1 MRPIEMQVIMART
14 VDTSQLVSQ
23 NQQAAIAAQQ
33 NTAVTFQNQMNIQ
46 QTQVQALNRSETKSV
61 GEKQGGSGGGYT
73 PYRRRHSTKRKRP
86 IVTDENKG
94 RFIDIR
100 S

>member
-14 VDTSQLVSQ
+14 VDTSQMVSQ
-23 NQQAAIAAQQ
+23 NQQVAIAVQQ
-33 NTAVTFQNQMNIQ
+33 NAAVSFQNQMNVQ
-46 QTQVQALNRSETKSV
+46 QTQVQALNRSETKTV
-61 GEKQGGSGGGYT
+61 GEKRGGSGGQYY
-73 PYRRRHSTKRKRP
+73 PSYRRRRHRRP
-86 IVTDENKG
+86 IITDENKG